1 MFRLERPSMA
11 VNDPRVS
18 SGSFIRRFQME
29 NSWDITAGESREHI
43 IGWVAAVARGAT
55 GGKLKNLVLSC
66 HGLPAYLQLGQGFD
80 TSNIPMFAA
89 WNGLV
94 EKIWLP
100 DCLVAQIPTPAQ
112 QSQYRTTYPTMAT
125 GDGNMFCSGLA
136 KTVGCYVV
144 ASTETQCESV
154 VTVPVDQMTSFEGL
168 ILCYG
173 PAGNITWSSRNR
185 STWINGGG
193 ACVQVPD

>member
-1 MFRLERPSMA
+1 MFRLDRPSMA

-18 SGSFIRRFQME
+18 SGSFIRRYQMW
-29 NSWDITAGESREHI
+29 NSWDISAGEPRQHI
-43 IGWVAAVARGAT
+43 IDWVASVARGAA

-66 HGLPAYLQLGQGFD
+66 HGGPAYLQLGQGFGMAD
-80 TSNIPMFAA
+80 LPMFAA

-100 DCLVAQIPTPAQ
+100 DCLVAQIPPAPPGGARPAGVA
-112 QSQYRTTYPTMAT
+112 SN
-125 GDGNMFCSGLA
+125 DGNVFCSVLA

-168 ILCYG
+168 VLSYG
-173 PAGNITWSSRNR
+173 PAGNVTWSSRNP

-193 ACVQVPD
+193 VCVPVPD

>member
-1 MFRLERPSMA
+1 MFKLDRPSMA

-18 SGSFIRRFQME
+18 SGAFMRRYQME
-29 NSWDITAGESREHI
+29 NSWDIAAGEPRQHI
-43 IGWVAAVARGAT
+43 IDWVAVVARGAS

-80 TSNIPMFAA
+80 ATHIPMFAA

-112 QSQYRTTYPTMAT
+112 QSQYNATYPGFKT
-125 GDGNMFCSGLA
+125 GDGNLFCSGLA

-144 ASTETQCESV
+144 ASTETQCEAV

-168 ILCYG
+168 ILSYG
-173 PAGNITWSSRNR
+173 PNGNVTWSSRNP
-185 STWINGGG
+185 STWTNGGG
-193 ACVQVPD
+193 MCVPVPD

>member
-1 MFRLERPSMA
+1 MA

-100 DCLVAQIPTPAQ
+100 DCLVAQIPTPVQ